1 MDQAVKDRV
10 DELWNELGIDLPT
23 AY

>member
-10 DELWNELGIDLPT
+10 DELWSQLGIDEPT